1 MTPVRPV
8 YTFRID
14 EDLLA
19 HMETLKERDGI
30 PYSEQV
36 RRGLKL
42 FFESRG
48 LAVKKAERKRA
59 VTRKR
64 S

>member
-14 EDLLA
+14 EDLLVNMQA
-19 HMETLKERDGI
+19 LKERDGI
-30 PYSEQV
+30 PYSEQI

-42 FFESRG
+42 FFQERRIGATSK
-48 LAVKKAERKRA
+48 AAKKPKAKR
-59 VTRKR
+59 
-64 S
+64 